1 MISLNLV
8 SFVGIDQATDFDSL
22 KTFSNSKM
30 KYEFGV
36 LYSES
41 KNGKDKRYPT
51 HEFANKY
58 LDWAHKNN
66 VLTSLHLCG
75 SSIDKYLD
83 EDKEVIGLSSKAGR
97 IQLNLN
103 IKKYNDYRVLSDNII
118 SVAEKNNH
126 KIILQKNNTKK
137 QFNEVFL
144 ENKSNIALSLLHDS
158 SGGFGREISIVSPP
172 DKKYYTGYAG
182 GIKSSNVLNIVKLI
196 EEVNKE
202 NISYYID
209 MESGI
214 RQNNLFSIEECL
226 KIKELIEAANS
237 C

>member
-8 SFVGIDQATDFDSL
+8 SFVGVDKETNFESL
-22 KTFSNSKM
+22 KLFSDSKL

-36 LYSES
+36 LYSDS
-41 KNGKDKRYPT
+41 KNGHDKRYPT

-58 LDWAHKNN
+58 LDWALKNN
-66 VLTSLHLCG
+66 ILTSLHLCG
-75 SSIDKYLD
+75 SSIDRYFY
-83 EDKEVIGLSSKAGR
+83 EDKELIELAGKAGR

-103 IKKYNDYRVLSDNII
+103 IKKYNDYQVLSDNII
-118 SVAEKNNH
+118 DVAEKYNH

-144 ENKSNIALSLLHDS
+144 EKNPNIALSLLHDS

-182 GIKSSNVLNIVKLI
+182 GIKSSNVLNIIKLI

-209 MESGI
+209 MESGV

-226 KIKELIEAANS
+226 KIKELIESAKF
-237 C
+237 